1 MFHIRKKNST
11 PIITQA
17 PKNCLHRSQGT
28 AGPQSPAS
36 REKSC
41 SSETQASLTTNSL
54 QQTHCPVDGATA
66 MLLRASSTSW
76 EVTGLLE
83 SCIYLLMMLA
93 GQSVS
98 IFSFPPPAS
107 AFLPFLSPTL
117 GSTEEA
123 GLPMWGRA
131 GLSYSVCGSLQGGRL
146 RTDGGARGCSK
157 ASQRWTWESEL
168 ADGPCLLT
176 LSART

>member
-1 MFHIRKKNST
+1 
-11 PIITQA
+11 
-17 PKNCLHRSQGT
+17 
-28 AGPQSPAS
+28 
-36 REKSC
+36 
-41 SSETQASLTTNSL
+41 
-54 QQTHCPVDGATA
+54 

-123 GLPMWGRA
+123 GLPMSGRA
-131 GLSYSVCGSLQGGRL
+131 GLSYGVCGSLQGRKAENGRWSPWVQQSL
-146 RTDGGARGCSK
+146 AEMDLGIRAGRRALPPNSFRTD
-157 ASQRWTWESEL
+157 
-168 ADGPCLLT
+168 LT
-176 LSART
+176 GWCVR